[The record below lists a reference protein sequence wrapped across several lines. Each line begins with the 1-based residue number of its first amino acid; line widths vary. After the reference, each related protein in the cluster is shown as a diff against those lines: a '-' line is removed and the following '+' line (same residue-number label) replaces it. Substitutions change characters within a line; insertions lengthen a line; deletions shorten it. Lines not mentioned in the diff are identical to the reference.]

1 MSVAPVRFSWCPGRI
16 LAEDDLDGSQSKR
29 LPSPRTRE
37 AVIRNGIRIMG
48 HSLDNHE
55 GHRFDGDHFP
65 GSSTPS
71 ASKRD
76 RLDLGREFAWTRASV
91 RAEMGLAHAES
102 WIGISVTFSGADPD
116 SHQQNHQIVHH
127 LLALHRELSWQ
138 IPRAKIGIIAHLPT
152 GTTAPIAKLC
162 ASFESV
168 EIVEAEAQ
176 LFQSLCAADSWIL
189 IETPSCA
196 ESIVFAE
203 ALIDVAEAIRLPSF
217 ASQIPASHIPVSR
230 KAVKPLS
237 SRRLPRFS
245 SGDNADLASAI
256 TDVIARRLEA
266 SYTVPMV
273 ASLGNETKDPE
284 WAHERL
290 RVGLGTGTRR
300 CESNMFQNS
309 GLNASNPIGRRAA

>member
-1 MSVAPVRFSWCPGRI
+1 LSVAPVRFSWRPGLI
-16 LAEDDLDGSQSKR
+16 LAEDDLDGSESKR

-37 AVIRNGIRIMG
+37 AAIKNGIRIMG

-55 GHRFDGDHFP
+55 GHRFDGDHLP
-65 GSSTPS
+65 GSPTHS

-76 RLDLGREFAWTRASV
+76 HLDLGREIAWTRASA
-91 RAEMGLAHAES
+91 RAEMGLAHTES
-102 WIGISVTFSGADPD
+102 WIGVSVTFSGADPD
-116 SHQQNHQIVHH
+116 SHQQNHQTVHH

-138 IPRAKIGIIAHLPT
+138 TPRAKIGIVAHLPT

-162 ASFESV
+162 ASFDSV
-168 EIVEAEAQ
+168 EVVEAEAQ

-189 IETPSCA
+189 IETPSCP

-230 KAVKPLS
+230 KVVKPLS

-256 TDVIARRLEA
+256 TDVIARRFEA
-266 SYTVPMV
+266 LYTVPMV
-273 ASLGNETKDPE
+273 ASVGNETKDPD
-284 WAHERL
+284 WVHERL
-290 RVGLGTGTRR
+290 RVGLGTGMRR
-300 CESNMFQNS
+300 HESNTFQNS
-309 GLNASNPIGRRAA
+309 GPNASNPAGRRAA